1 MKSLH
6 TLSLVLCLGVAGCAA
21 NGPGDSGGAGG
32 AQPSESTMG
41 GAENA
46 RARIHTEL
54 AAGYYAR
61 GQYGIALSEL
71 NMVFESDASYAP
83 AYGVLALVRAE
94 LREDKQAEEAF
105 RKAISLQP
113 DFSEARNNFGHYLC
127 QKGRTDEGLGYFE
140 SALKNPLYSTPEK
153 ALANA
158 GACSL
163 RKGDVEG
170 AERYLTRA
178 LRYAPDLPMAIQ
190 AMADV
195 DFRQGRY
202 LASRIK
208 LQRLAERGDLS
219 AQALWLGIRTERML
233 GDRSAE
239 SSYEAQ
245 LRRRYPEAMQTQWLI
260 MGQYDQLGVH

>member
-6 TLSLVLCLGVAGCAA
+6 VLVLALGLGVAGCATA
-21 NGPGDSGGAGG
+21 PGNVGGGG
-32 AQPSESTMG
+32 AQPVEASMG
-41 GAENA
+41 GSANA

-71 NMVFESDASYAP
+71 NLVFQSDASYAP

-94 LREDKQAEEAF
+94 LREDKLAEEAF

-163 RKGDVEG
+163 RKGDVDG
-170 AERYLTRA
+170 AEGFLTRA

-190 AMADV
+190 GMADV

-239 SSYEAQ
+239 ASYEAQ
-245 LRRRYPEAMQTQWLI
+245 LRRRFPDAMQTQWLI